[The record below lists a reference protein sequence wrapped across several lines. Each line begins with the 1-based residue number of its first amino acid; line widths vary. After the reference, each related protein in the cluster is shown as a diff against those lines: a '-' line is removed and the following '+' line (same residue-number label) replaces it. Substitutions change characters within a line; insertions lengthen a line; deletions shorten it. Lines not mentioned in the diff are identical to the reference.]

1 MKKRLGPDEEK
12 LSMLFSV
19 IKKTDAKIVMTS
31 NWREIWNEPMFYANE
46 KNGIFLA
53 HKLFEKYEIPI
64 IGFTENFGKS
74 EDEIRKYLAD
84 HKDIENYAIV
94 DDKNLSIDNFVRTD
108 KRF

>member
-1 MKKRLGPDEEK
+1 
-12 LSMLFSV
+12 
-19 IKKTDAKIVMTS
+19 
-31 NWREIWNEPMFYANE
+31 MFYANE

-64 IGFTENFGKS
+64 IGFSENFGKS

-84 HKDIENYAIV
+84 HKDIENYAIF

-108 KRF
+108 KRFWLTENETNNVLQLLKKDNNLINLLGTAFNL

>member
-1 MKKRLGPDEEK
+1 MERADVLYKWEKRN
-12 LSMLFSV
+12 F
-19 IKKTDAKIVMTS
+19 
-31 NWREIWNEPMFYANE
+31 
-46 KNGIFLA
+46 FLA

-108 KRF
+108 KRFWLTENGTNNVLKLLKKDNNLINFLGSAFNL